1 MKNDSPLFPLERIG
15 DSLFD
20 LNRDGEL
27 TGFETVLRDSDILAE
42 EEDAE
47 KEEDSFTVAPVFGV
61 GEDDDEE
68 DIDDEEE
75 DEDDDDDDEEDAELN
90 ALLRSS
96 GKSLNKRKDVVEK
109 LRLKLELISDK
120 LSDIAWDLER
130 QAEDLDYDSVRR
142 SDMESFADKL
152 NEAIDPL
159 SEAIS
164 TLDDLN
170 YMYF

>member
-47 KEEDSFTVAPVFGV
+47 KEEDSFTVASVFGV
-61 GEDDDEE
+61 GEDDAEE
-68 DIDDEEE
+68 DI

>member
-61 GEDDDEE
+61 GEDDAEE
-68 DIDDEEE
+68 DI

-90 ALLRSS
+90 TLLRSS

-120 LSDIAWDLER
+120 LSDIA
-130 QAEDLDYDSVRR
+130 
-142 SDMESFADKL
+142 
-152 NEAIDPL
+152 
-159 SEAIS
+159 
-164 TLDDLN
+164 
-170 YMYF
+170 